1 MSKCKTTVLT
11 FEEFTDDG
19 YRKPSNFYVMDALQN
34 YVFFHTR
41 DRLIAQE
48 WCDKI
53 YDGAYTVNAS
63 KMGKKS
69 DSESAVG
76 RLGSKSRQG
85 LRTKGR

>member
-11 FEEFTDDG
+11 FEEFTDDD
-19 YRKPSNFYVMDALQN
+19 YRKPSNFYIMDALQN

-41 DRLIAQE
+41 DRLVAQE

-63 KMGKKS
+63 KMGKKPE
-69 DSESAVG
+69 SESAVG
-76 RLGSKSRQG
+76 RMNTKSRMNS
-85 LRTKGR
+85 KGAPR